1 MACVNMISGRKTK
14 EDINSVF
21 SFSAKSYMYALEQ
34 SINVLLQTERILEII
49 LGIMYL

>member
-21 SFSAKSYMYALEQ
+21 SFSVKSYALEQ
-34 SINVLLQTERILEII
+34 IIHVLLQTERILEII
-49 LGIMYL
+49 LGIMTL